1 MLYKCPQCGA
11 QFPAGE
17 TCRDRFD
24 LCLAKEFEQPTS
36 YGSVHHLTVAC
47 YMLQHNVYSREA
59 WQEARQMVA
68 QFIRQGRM
76 PSDVRRQNRKRLDS
90 GQRRWSVTKGAKMAG
105 LDGIAWTRTIAD
117 VRFDTPDLYCADV
130 KLWAAG
136 VLSDTEGVLPESSA
150 D

>member
-11 QFPAGE
+11 QFPAGDN
-17 TCRDRFD
+17 CRDRFD

-47 YMLQHNVYSREA
+47 YMLQHNLYSREA
-59 WQEARQMVA
+59 WLEAREMVA
-68 QFIRQGRM
+68 QFIHQGIT

-90 GQRRWSVTKGAKMAG
+90 SQRRWSVTKGAKMSG
-105 LDGIAWTRTIAD
+105 LDGIVWTRTIAD
-117 VRFDTPDLYCADV
+117 VRLDTPDLYCADV

-150 D
+150 G